1 MMDRHD
7 AHVARTED
15 HLRSRVVRLIKNVSR
30 YGDMQGQ
37 MDLFENP
44 HIVADRRNISTP
56 TASMH
61 EFLDYVCDALPSGEL
76 YLFGGILRDVAMS
89 GGKGFASDL
98 DLVVEGDWAH
108 LVEYLEK
115 LGAFRNR
122 FGGLRLQVEGWPVDI
137 WAARETWAIREGLI
151 PYRGIES
158 LTRTT
163 ILNWD
168 AILLNW
174 RTRVVICPPNYFSD
188 IRRCLMDV
196 VLPENPNPLG
206 AAMRVFRHLCSKEAE
221 LTMGAARYLGNAA
234 RRYSPEAITG
244 AEIASYPKRVI
255 DPTVLRFFEQLDTSS
270 DAVMGRQ
277 LHDAMPR
284 RFTAT
289 SRSLQTL
296 LI

>member
-7 AHVARTED
+7 AHVARSED
-15 HLRSRVVRLIKNVSR
+15 HLRSRVVRLIRSVSR
-30 YGDMQGQ
+30 YGDIQGQ

-44 HIVADRRNISTP
+44 HIAADKRNTSTP

-61 EFLDYVCDALPSGEL
+61 EFLDYVCDALPSGDL

-89 GGKGFASDL
+89 GGKGFASDF

-108 LVEYLEK
+108 LTEYLEK
-115 LGAFRNR
+115 LGASRNR
-122 FGGLRLQVEGWPVDI
+122 FGGFRLHVERWPVDI
-137 WAARETWAIREGLI
+137 WAARETWAIREGLV
-151 PYRGIES
+151 PYRDIES

-188 IRRCLMDV
+188 IQRCLMDV

-206 AAMRVFRHLCSKEAE
+206 AA
-221 LTMGAARYLGNAA
+221 
-234 RRYSPEAITG
+234 
-244 AEIASYPKRVI
+244 
-255 DPTVLRFFEQLDTSS
+255 
-270 DAVMGRQ
+270 
-277 LHDAMPR
+277 
-284 RFTAT
+284 
-289 SRSLQTL
+289 
-296 LI
+296 

>member
-1 MMDRHD
+1 MDRGD
-7 AHVARTED
+7 MRVARTEGD
-15 HLRSRVVRLIKNVSR
+15 LRSRIVRLIGNTSLSR
-30 YGDMQGQ
+30 EIQVQ
-37 MDLFENP
+37 ADLFENP
-44 HIVADRRNISTP
+44 YIVEDKRSISTP
-56 TASMH
+56 TESVH
-61 EFLDYVCDALPSGEL
+61 EFLDYVCDSVPTAEL

-89 GGKGFASDL
+89 GGKEFSSDF
-98 DLVVEGDWAH
+98 DLVVEGDWDH
-108 LVEYLEK
+108 LTRHLEK
-115 LGAFRNR
+115 LGASRNR
-122 FGGLRLQVEGWPVDI
+122 FGGFRLNVERWPVDI
-137 WAARETWAIREGLI
+137 WAARETWAIREGLV
-151 PYRGIES
+151 PYRDIES

-196 VLPENPNPLG
+196 VLPENPNPLS

-234 RRYSPEAITG
+234 RRYSPEEIART
-244 AEIASYPKRVI
+244 EIASYPNRVI
-255 DPTVLRFFEQLDTSS
+255 DPAVLRFFEQLDTSS
-270 DAVMGRQ
+270 DAAMRHQ

-284 RFTAT
+284 RFKAT
-289 SRSLQTL
+289 SGSLQTL